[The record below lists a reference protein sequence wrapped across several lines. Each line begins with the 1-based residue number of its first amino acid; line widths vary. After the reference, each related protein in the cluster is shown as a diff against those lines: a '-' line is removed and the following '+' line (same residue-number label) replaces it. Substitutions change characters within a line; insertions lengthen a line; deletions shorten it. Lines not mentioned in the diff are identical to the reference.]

1 MSEQRSMRVE
11 LMFPSK
17 YLRAADF
24 MGKSVTKTIS
34 AVDSE
39 KLRLADNSKVKK
51 YIIHFEDTEKM
62 LVLNKT
68 NAYAI
73 ADVLDERDAAK
84 WIGKQITLYPTTC
97 EAFGKTVDCIRVEG
111 GE

>member
-1 MSEQRSMRVE
+1 MTEEKTMRVE

-24 MGKSVTKTIS
+24 KDRDVTMTVTAVKS
-34 AVDSE
+34 DN
-39 KLRLADNSKVKK
+39 LRREDGTTELK
-51 YIIHFEDTEKM
+51 YIVHFKETEKM

-68 NAYAI
+68 NANKI
-73 ADVLDERDAAK
+73 AEVLDQRDALK

-97 EAFGKTVDCIRVEG
+97 MAWGKSVECVRVREG
-111 GE
+111 E

>member
-1 MSEQRSMRVE
+1 MSEQRTMRVE

-34 AVDSE
+34 KVDSE
-39 KLRLADNSKVKK
+39 KLRLADNSKVSK
-51 YIIHFEDTEKM
+51 YIVHFEDTEKM

-73 ADVLDERDAAK
+73 ADALNEKDALK
-84 WIGKQITLYPTTC
+84 WIGRQITLYPTTC
-97 EAFGKTVDCIRVEG
+97 EAFGKTVDCIRVQDG
-111 GE
+111 K

>member
-1 MSEQRSMRVE
+1 MSEHESLRVE

-34 AVDSE
+34 KVDSE
-39 KLRLADNSKVKK
+39 KLRMVDGSSTKK
-51 YIIHFEDTEKM
+51 FIVHFEDTEKM

-68 NAYAI
+68 NAYKI
-73 ADVLDERDAAK
+73 AEILDEKDAAK
-84 WIGKQITLYPTTC
+84 WLGKQITLYPTTC
-97 EAFGKTVDCIRVEG
+97 QAFGKTVDCIRVKDE
-111 GE
+111 